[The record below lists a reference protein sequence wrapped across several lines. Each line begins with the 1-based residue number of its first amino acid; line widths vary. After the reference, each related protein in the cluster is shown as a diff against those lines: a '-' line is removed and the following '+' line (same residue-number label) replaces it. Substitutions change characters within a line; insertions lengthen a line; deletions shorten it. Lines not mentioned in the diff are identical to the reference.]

1 MRSRLVTK
9 VELLGAST
17 ARYNSSNEVVAHDGQ
32 SDRGVEPLFA
42 IFNRNLQFVPAE
54 RESEVAISPRIIH

>member
-42 IFNRNLQFVPAE
+42 IFNTNLQFVPAE
-54 RESEVAISPRIIH
+54 RES